1 MKLENS
7 EADGEG
13 DCQHLASS
21 DISQVRRS
29 FKLQWVILYCPTAG
43 HHQEK
48 YPYIFGPSDWVLLPN
63 SAKPRDRRD
72 TVYQHVSQVC
82 KRCPVQTEF
91 HLHSSLQK
99 EIWNF
104 ILLVSYNSRAA
115 IPPVTIRTTADA
127 RQPMVSIQTHPPH
140 SKHWTLR
147 ILNWF
152 LSCSTVGL
160 LQHTTNSTIH
170 WQELVECQNYTEN
183 LQARPLWYSKAL
195 KLKMQ

>member
-48 YPYIFGPSDWVLLPN
+48 YPYIFGPSGWVLLPN
-63 SAKPRDRRD
+63 SARPRDRRD

-82 KRCPVQTEF
+82 KRCPVHTEF

-104 ILLVSYNSRAA
+104 ILLVSYNSRSCY
-115 IPPVTIRTTADA
+115 TTCYHQDNCWCKTTHGKYTNTPTT
-127 RQPMVSIQTHPPH
+127 QQTLD
-140 SKHWTLR
+140 TAY
-147 ILNWF
+147 F
-152 LSCSTVGL
+152 
-160 LQHTTNSTIH
+160 
-170 WQELVECQNYTEN
+170 ELVSE
-183 LQARPLWYSKAL
+183 L
-195 KLKMQ
+195 